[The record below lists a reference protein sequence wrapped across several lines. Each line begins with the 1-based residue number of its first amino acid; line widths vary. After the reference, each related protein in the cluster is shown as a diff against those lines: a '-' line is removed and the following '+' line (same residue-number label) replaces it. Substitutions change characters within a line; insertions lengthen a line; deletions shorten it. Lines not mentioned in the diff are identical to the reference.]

1 MRSHSNQP
9 HNPSGALTDPTT
21 LARILDVAAAI
32 GCLMVLDEAFIDY
45 VPHYSLVG
53 SAPSSTNLVVPRSVA
68 KFYAIP
74 ALRVWYAVTSLELA
88 ARISAF
94 LPSWQVTTIAIDA
107 AALALRDPEFDKRTI
122 TTNAALRDEFAQA
135 LPSLGTRV
143 LPSAENFMFLELPS
157 AWGTRAAIC
166 ERLIRDAAIVV
177 RDCGDYE
184 GLGYRSFVRVAVKTR
199 ANNERLVAGMQYVV
213 KVHERAERPP
223 TPR

>member
-9 HNPSGALTDPTT
+9 HNPSGALTDPAA

-32 GCLMVLDEAFIDY
+32 GCLTILDEAFIDY

-94 LPSWQVTTIAIDA
+94 LPSA
-107 AALALRDPEFDKRTI
+107 AGHDHCDRRGGSGA
-122 TTNAALRDEFAQA
+122 
-135 LPSLGTRV
+135 TR
-143 LPSAENFMFLELPS
+143 S
-157 AWGTRAAIC
+157 
-166 ERLIRDAAIVV
+166 
-177 RDCGDYE
+177 
-184 GLGYRSFVRVAVKTR
+184 
-199 ANNERLVAGMQYVV
+199 
-213 KVHERAERPP
+213 
-223 TPR
+223 